1 MQCWVL
7 SILKPPSTTTRSGC
21 TPTAQFTSPCARPQ
35 PTWGRTIKL
44 RIHVTGLDA
53 MCRMIQ
59 NGLGVG
65 VMPQRA
71 FELMHGMGELAAVP
85 LLDEWATRDI
95 QLVARDF
102 STLPVTARLL
112 VEHLTQ
118 PADNAAPAKN
128 KSAVRAAVKPAAA
141 IA

>member
-1 MQCWVL
+1 MRQAAAEV
-7 SILKPPSTTTRSGC
+7 
-21 TPTAQFTSPCARPQ
+21 
-35 PTWGRTIKL
+35 GRTIKL

-85 LLDEWATRDI
+85 LLDEWATREI

-118 PADNAAPAKN
+118 PAEDAAPAKN
-128 KSAVRAAVKPAAA
+128 KPAVRVAAKPAAA
-141 IA
+141 TA